1 MVVGDRAIL
10 GRLRIHRRAFPHH
23 RSWRVASYGNLRGG
37 LSTMKYDPL
46 KNFWEHNTPA
56 YRLMFLRD
64 WGIYKKPLHPMIS
77 TLSWEQLIE
86 EPDEVVQI
94 IRKAHRKAVNS
105 SN

>member
-1 MVVGDRAIL
+1 
-10 GRLRIHRRAFPHH
+10 
-23 RSWRVASYGNLRGG
+23 
-37 LSTMKYDPL
+37 MKRDPL
-46 KNFWEHNTPA
+46 KNFWEHNSPA
-56 YRLMFLRD
+56 HRLMFLMD